1 MNKIILSALLI
12 LSAIVSCR
20 AQAAQS
26 KPKKTGS
33 EWHAAGDAPA
43 RSKEFT
49 DRLTTLLA
57 LDEATSKK
65 VYDIYMANTKSVDEI
80 KFSTD
85 SDAVKNEAMNAN
97 QEAFDDKL
105 KSILTASQFT
115 KYKKLARPGK

>member
-12 LSAIVSCR
+12 LSVIVCCS
-20 AQAAQS
+20 AQTAQS

-49 DRLTTLLA
+49 DRLTALLT

-65 VYDIYMANTKSVDEI
+65 VYDTYLANTKSVDEI

-85 SDAVKNEAMNAN
+85 SETVKNEAMNAN
-97 QEAFDDKL
+97 QDAFDEKL
-105 KSILTASQFT
+105 KSILTADQFT
-115 KYKKLARPGK
+115 KYKKLARSGK